1 MAEEKQPVQPNTKVL
16 AQFIRDLSFENILAQ
31 RGLDSNSAPDVKV
44 RVNLDAK
51 KRKIES
57 QYEVLIKLSVDSSA
71 KSEKAND
78 GDNAKLFIL
87 EIEYGGIKIG
97 GSKLLLIVP
106 LLGTI
111 IGGLWG
117 GFELYSRYLD
127 MEEKIQTYVA
137 PDLSGF
143 DKRLELVKTEVEM
156 IEKEMKMVLEEI
168 TLVAD
173 VAKEMKNDLRGDI
186 RRIEKIVEDTEARV
200 KDDSREFRDDMKDL
214 EERVELKINKALN
227 NPLNKVIS
235 R

>member
-1 MAEEKQPVQPNTKVL
+1 MA
-16 AQFIRDLSFENILAQ
+16 
-31 RGLDSNSAPDVKV
+31 
-44 RVNLDAK
+44 
-51 KRKIES
+51 
-57 QYEVLIKLSVDSSA
+57 
-71 KSEKAND
+71 
-78 GDNAKLFIL
+78 

-97 GSKLLLIVP
+97 GTKLLLIVP

-137 PDLSGF
+137 PDLSGL

-173 VAKEMKNDLRGDI
+173 VAKEMKNDLRGDV

-227 NPLNKVIS
+227 NPLNKVMT

>member
-1 MAEEKQPVQPNTKVL
+1 MA
-16 AQFIRDLSFENILAQ
+16 
-31 RGLDSNSAPDVKV
+31 
-44 RVNLDAK
+44 
-51 KRKIES
+51 
-57 QYEVLIKLSVDSSA
+57 
-71 KSEKAND
+71 
-78 GDNAKLFIL
+78 

-97 GSKLLLIVP
+97 GTKLLLIVP

-173 VAKEMKNDLRGDI
+173 VSKEMKNDLRGDV

-227 NPLNKVIS
+227 NPLNKVMT

>member
-1 MAEEKQPVQPNTKVL
+1 MA
-16 AQFIRDLSFENILAQ
+16 
-31 RGLDSNSAPDVKV
+31 
-44 RVNLDAK
+44 
-51 KRKIES
+51 
-57 QYEVLIKLSVDSSA
+57 
-71 KSEKAND
+71 
-78 GDNAKLFIL
+78 

-173 VAKEMKNDLRGDI
+173 VAKEMKNDLRGDV
-186 RRIEKIVEDTEARV
+186 RRIEKIVEDTEQRV
-200 KDDSREFRDDMKDL
+200 KNDSREFQTDLETAIDGVEKDMKDL
-214 EERVELKINKALN
+214 EERVELKINKSLN
-227 NPLNKVIS
+227 NPLNKVMT

>member
-1 MAEEKQPVQPNTKVL
+1 MA
-16 AQFIRDLSFENILAQ
+16 
-31 RGLDSNSAPDVKV
+31 
-44 RVNLDAK
+44 
-51 KRKIES
+51 
-57 QYEVLIKLSVDSSA
+57 
-71 KSEKAND
+71 
-78 GDNAKLFIL
+78 

-97 GSKLLLIVP
+97 GTKLLLIVP

-117 GFELYSRYLD
+117 GFELYSRYLA

-137 PDLSGF
+137 PDLSDF
-143 DKRLELVKTEVEM
+143 DKRIELVQTEVDM
-156 IEKEMKMVLEEI
+156 IQKEMQMVLEEI

-173 VAKEMKNDLRGDI
+173 VAKEMKNDLRSDV

-214 EERVELKINKALN
+214 EERVELKINKSLN
-227 NPLNKVIS
+227 NPLNKVMT

>member
-1 MAEEKQPVQPNTKVL
+1 MA
-16 AQFIRDLSFENILAQ
+16 
-31 RGLDSNSAPDVKV
+31 
-44 RVNLDAK
+44 
-51 KRKIES
+51 
-57 QYEVLIKLSVDSSA
+57 
-71 KSEKAND
+71 
-78 GDNAKLFIL
+78 
-87 EIEYGGIKIG
+87 EIEYGGIKVG

-127 MEEKIQTYVA
+127 MEEKIETYVA

-143 DKRLELVKTEVEM
+143 DKRLDVVKTEFDM
-156 IEKEMKMVLEEI
+156 LEKELRSIREEI
-168 TLVAD
+168 TLVSD
-173 VAKEMKNDLRGDI
+173 VAKDLKNDLRGDV

-214 EERVELKINKALN
+214 EERVELKINKSLN
-227 NPLNKVIS
+227 NPLNKAMI

>member
-1 MAEEKQPVQPNTKVL
+1 MA
-16 AQFIRDLSFENILAQ
+16 
-31 RGLDSNSAPDVKV
+31 
-44 RVNLDAK
+44 
-51 KRKIES
+51 
-57 QYEVLIKLSVDSSA
+57 
-71 KSEKAND
+71 
-78 GDNAKLFIL
+78 

-97 GSKLLLIVP
+97 GSILLLIVP
-106 LLGTI
+106 LVGTI

-143 DKRLELVKTEVEM
+143 DKRLDVVKTEFDM
-156 IEKEMKMVLEEI
+156 LEKELRSVREEI

-173 VAKEMKNDLRGDI
+173 VAKEMKNDLRGDV

-227 NPLNKVIS
+227 NPLNKVMV

>member
-1 MAEEKQPVQPNTKVL
+1 MA
-16 AQFIRDLSFENILAQ
+16 
-31 RGLDSNSAPDVKV
+31 
-44 RVNLDAK
+44 
-51 KRKIES
+51 
-57 QYEVLIKLSVDSSA
+57 
-71 KSEKAND
+71 
-78 GDNAKLFIL
+78 
-87 EIEYGGIKIG
+87 EIEYGGIKVG

-127 MEEKIQTYVA
+127 MEEKIETYVA

-143 DKRLELVKTEVEM
+143 DKRLDVVKTEFDM
-156 IEKEMKMVLEEI
+156 LEKELRSVREEI

-173 VAKEMKNDLRGDI
+173 VAKEMKNDLRGDV

-214 EERVELKINKALN
+214 EERVELKINKSLN
-227 NPLNKVIS
+227 NPLNKAMI

>member
-1 MAEEKQPVQPNTKVL
+1 
-16 AQFIRDLSFENILAQ
+16 
-31 RGLDSNSAPDVKV
+31 
-44 RVNLDAK
+44 
-51 KRKIES
+51 
-57 QYEVLIKLSVDSSA
+57 
-71 KSEKAND
+71 
-78 GDNAKLFIL
+78 
-87 EIEYGGIKIG
+87 
-97 GSKLLLIVP
+97 
-106 LLGTI
+106 
-111 IGGLWG
+111 
-117 GFELYSRYLD
+117 

-173 VAKEMKNDLRGDI
+173 VAKEMKNDLRGDV

-227 NPLNKVIS
+227 NPLNKVMT

>member
-1 MAEEKQPVQPNTKVL
+1 MA
-16 AQFIRDLSFENILAQ
+16 
-31 RGLDSNSAPDVKV
+31 
-44 RVNLDAK
+44 
-51 KRKIES
+51 
-57 QYEVLIKLSVDSSA
+57 
-71 KSEKAND
+71 
-78 GDNAKLFIL
+78 

-97 GSKLLLIVP
+97 GTKLLLIVP

-117 GFELYSRYLD
+117 GFELYSRYLA

-143 DKRLELVKTEVEM
+143 DKRIELVQTEVDM
-156 IEKEMKMVLEEI
+156 IQKEMQMVLEEI

-173 VAKEMKNDLRGDI
+173 VAKEMKNDLRSDV
-186 RRIEKIVEDTEARV
+186 RRIEKIVEATETRV

-214 EERVELKINKALN
+214 EERVELKINKSLN
-227 NPLNKVIS
+227 NPLNKVMT

>member
-1 MAEEKQPVQPNTKVL
+1 MA
-16 AQFIRDLSFENILAQ
+16 
-31 RGLDSNSAPDVKV
+31 
-44 RVNLDAK
+44 
-51 KRKIES
+51 
-57 QYEVLIKLSVDSSA
+57 
-71 KSEKAND
+71 
-78 GDNAKLFIL
+78 

-97 GSKLLLIVP
+97 GTKLLLIVP

-173 VAKEMKNDLRGDI
+173 VAKEMKNDLRGDV

-227 NPLNKVIS
+227 NPLNKVMT

>member
-1 MAEEKQPVQPNTKVL
+1 MA
-16 AQFIRDLSFENILAQ
+16 
-31 RGLDSNSAPDVKV
+31 
-44 RVNLDAK
+44 
-51 KRKIES
+51 
-57 QYEVLIKLSVDSSA
+57 
-71 KSEKAND
+71 
-78 GDNAKLFIL
+78 

-143 DKRLELVKTEVEM
+143 DKRLDLVKTEVEM

-173 VAKEMKNDLRGDI
+173 VAKEMKNDLRGDV

>member
-1 MAEEKQPVQPNTKVL
+1 MA
-16 AQFIRDLSFENILAQ
+16 
-31 RGLDSNSAPDVKV
+31 
-44 RVNLDAK
+44 
-51 KRKIES
+51 
-57 QYEVLIKLSVDSSA
+57 
-71 KSEKAND
+71 
-78 GDNAKLFIL
+78 

-97 GSKLLLIVP
+97 GSRLLLVVP

-173 VAKEMKNDLRGDI
+173 VAKEMKNDLRGDV

-227 NPLNKVIS
+227 NPLNKVMTK
-235 R
+235 

>member
-1 MAEEKQPVQPNTKVL
+1 MA
-16 AQFIRDLSFENILAQ
+16 
-31 RGLDSNSAPDVKV
+31 
-44 RVNLDAK
+44 
-51 KRKIES
+51 
-57 QYEVLIKLSVDSSA
+57 
-71 KSEKAND
+71 
-78 GDNAKLFIL
+78 

-173 VAKEMKNDLRGDI
+173 VAKEMKNDLRGDV

-200 KDDSREFRDDMKDL
+200 KDDSREFRDDMKAL

-227 NPLNKVIS
+227 NPLNKVMT